1 MTTIALPHPNYPMLS
16 ERIDTPFVQ
25 ELLSGSSMTIS
36 VNGTING
43 NPMSHA
49 VYNLI
54 VSHRDLKM
62 WCSMGIKPHRGWKV
76 SDVKRYFGL
85 KGSKAKLLS
94 QFEELKAEV
103 LPNR

>member
-16 ERIDTPFVQ
+16 KRVDTPFVQ
-25 ELLSGSSMTIS
+25 ELMGGTTIC
-36 VNGTING
+36 VNGADMPT
-43 NPMSHA
+43 A

-54 VSHRDLKM
+54 VSHRDLKL
-62 WCSMGIKPHRGWKV
+62 WCNINMKPHRHWKV

-85 KGSKAKLLS
+85 KGSKAKLLE
-94 QFEELKAEV
+94 QFEQLKAEV